1 MAFETVDWEFGAERD
16 RLLREAL
23 NKSRYATSK
32 ISKPLDPKPLTPN
45 PPPLHSGRR

>member
-23 NKSRYATSK
+23 NKSRYAISK
-32 ISKPLDPKPLTPN
+32 NSKPLNPKP
-45 PPPLHSGRR
+45 